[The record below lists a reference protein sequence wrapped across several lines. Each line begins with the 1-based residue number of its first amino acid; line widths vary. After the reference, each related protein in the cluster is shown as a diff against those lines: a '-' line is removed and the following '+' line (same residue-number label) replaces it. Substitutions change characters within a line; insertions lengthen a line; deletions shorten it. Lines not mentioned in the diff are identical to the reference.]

1 MAAAVQDRMERVRAW
16 RVIRRWRGD
25 ESGTTAIEFAI
36 VALPFV
42 MLLFGLM
49 TVCLFYFTNFTLENA
64 AWQAARAI
72 RTGQLQQGTGS
83 YSGVVTLEDRKNAFK
98 AALCSKA
105 PTFLNCSGKAV
116 VIVQANTSFGGIT
129 KPNCSVNGSMI
140 NQSAAG
146 FDTGSASS
154 VVLITVCYPWEFG
167 NKLPFFKLGNLV
179 NGARLMQASVAF
191 RTEPYN

>member
-1 MAAAVQDRMERVRAW
+1 
-16 RVIRRWRGD
+16 
-25 ESGTTAIEFAI
+25 
-36 VALPFV
+36 
-42 MLLFGLM
+42 MLLFGLL

-72 RTGQLQQGTGS
+72 RTGQLQQGTGT
-83 YSGVVTLEDRKNAFK
+83 YSGTVTLEDRKKAFK

-105 PTFLNCSGKAV
+105 PTFLNCAGKAV

-129 KPNCSVNGSMI
+129 KPACSTNGNLI
-140 NQSAAG
+140 NQSAAN

-167 NKLPFFKLGNLV
+167 NKLPFFKFGNLV